1 MQSMISRS
9 SVINACTLHTVVS
22 LVIEMRNKKYQ
33 RELEVAME
41 AAHIASRSILSV
53 YHRGDVRPMQKSDS
67 SPVTVADM
75 EADLLI
81 LSHLKQ
87 FFPDD
92 GYLSE
97 ETEDDFS
104 RLNKSR
110 VWVIDPLDGTREF
123 IRQNGDFS
131 VNIALVENK
140 RPVVGVVLLPVFSE
154 TYYAIAGEGAY
165 LQKDGTDRRLQVND
179 STENL
184 RMLRSRSRV
193 NKRISELFE
202 ANERVTSMQKVGS
215 ARKGCI
221 IARGD
226 AELYYSIGYTMEWDT
241 AAMELIV
248 EEAGGIF
255 RQMDGSVMLYNR
267 EDPLNRLG
275 FYIINREENALL

>member
-1 MQSMISRS
+1 M
-9 SVINACTLHTVVS
+9 VS
-22 LVIEMRNKKYQ
+22 FIIEMRKSEMYQ
-33 RELEVAME
+33 RELETAIE
-41 AAHIASRSILSV
+41 AAHIASRRILHV
-53 YHRGDVRPMQKSDS
+53 YEQGEVRTKRKTDR
-67 SPVTVADM
+67 SPVTIADT
-75 EADLLI
+75 EADSLI
-81 LSHLKQ
+81 LAHLQQ

-97 ETEDDFS
+97 ETEDDFK

-123 IRQNGDFS
+123 LRRNGDFS

-140 RPVVGVVLLPVFSE
+140 RPVVGVVALPVFSE
-154 TYYAIAGEGAY
+154 TYYAVTGEGAY
-165 LQKDGTDRRLQVND
+165 LQKDEQDIRLRVSNA
-179 STENL
+179 TENL

-193 NKRISELFE
+193 NMRISELFE
-202 ANERVTSMQKVGS
+202 ANERVVSMQKVGS
-215 ARKGCI
+215 ARKGCM
-221 IARGD
+221 IARGE

-255 RQMDGSVMLYNR
+255 RQMDHSIMLYNR

-275 FYIINREENALL
+275 FYILNRKENALI